1 MGFELN
7 ILDWFQT
14 LHTPVM
20 DKLMTSVTKLGDAG
34 IFWIILTLIF
44 LIIPKMRK
52 TGVTMAAALIV
63 DLLLCNVLLKNLVA
77 RTRPY
82 DVNTTVELLVAKLR
96 DYSFPS
102 GHTAASFASVTALP
116 VRRKKDWA
124 YSSCD
129 FMPDSCIQI
138 IFVCALSNRC
148 SRWNHFWMSFR
159 MAWISHCEICRREKD
174 SKIIMHKIRVS
185 ICFYGRVQGV
195 GFRYKLRYLAEKYS
209 VTGWARNEY
218 DGSVSTEL
226 QGLEE
231 DIDKI
236 LQALYNDR
244 YIEIDDIR
252 KRSLPVDEEERGFG
266 VRY

>member
-1 MGFELN
+1 
-7 ILDWFQT
+7 
-14 LHTPVM
+14 
-20 DKLMTSVTKLGDAG
+20 
-34 IFWIILTLIF
+34 
-44 LIIPKMRK
+44 
-52 TGVTMAAALIV
+52 
-63 DLLLCNVLLKNLVA
+63 
-77 RTRPY
+77 
-82 DVNTTVELLVAKLR
+82 
-96 DYSFPS
+96 
-102 GHTAASFASVTALP
+102 
-116 VRRKKDWA
+116 
-124 YSSCD
+124 
-129 FMPDSCIQI
+129 
-138 IFVCALSNRC
+138 
-148 SRWNHFWMSFR
+148 

-195 GFRYKLRYLAEKYS
+195 RFRYKLRYLAEKYS

>member
-1 MGFELN
+1 
-7 ILDWFQT
+7 
-14 LHTPVM
+14 
-20 DKLMTSVTKLGDAG
+20 
-34 IFWIILTLIF
+34 
-44 LIIPKMRK
+44 
-52 TGVTMAAALIV
+52 
-63 DLLLCNVLLKNLVA
+63 
-77 RTRPY
+77 
-82 DVNTTVELLVAKLR
+82 
-96 DYSFPS
+96 
-102 GHTAASFASVTALP
+102 
-116 VRRKKDWA
+116 
-124 YSSCD
+124 
-129 FMPDSCIQI
+129 MP
-138 IFVCALSNRC
+138 
-148 SRWNHFWMSFR
+148 FR
-159 MAWISHCEICRREKD
+159 MDWISHCEIGRREKD

-185 ICFYGRVQGV
+185 LCFYGRVQGV

-209 VTGWARNEY
+209 VTGWVRNEY